1 MKIDVEQLILWG
13 SKDSS
18 LCYIP
23 LHCVNIC
30 HCDWFNKEADWP
42 ITGQDKNR
50 RRAKQNAE
58 KKGGVRGITSRCR
71 KKQDGHAIQRKVPN
85 HVAVLWDNALVLCKD

>member
-1 MKIDVEQLILWG
+1 MKIDVEQLILWA

-42 ITGQDKNR
+42 IVRQDKVRQENQTKRMLGR
-50 RRAKQNAE
+50 RSR
-58 KKGGVRGITSRCR
+58 RGPQET
-71 KKQDGHAIQRKVPN
+71 P
-85 HVAVLWDNALVLCKD
+85 